1 MPPISSLTG
10 VLDSPAPSGNGST
23 TVKNSSLP
31 DISLGSLGSSFH
43 GDDDEF
49 DEGTPKQ
56 NRQLSIRAALTV
68 QG

>member
-43 GDDDEF
+43 SEADF

-56 NRQLSIRAALTV
+56 QRECAGRRY
-68 QG
+68 G

>member
-1 MPPISSLTG
+1 MPPLSSLTG

-43 GDDDEF
+43 SEGDDDY

-56 NRQLSIRAALTV
+56 PRKLPS
-68 QG
+68 

>member
-43 GDDDEF
+43 SEGDDF

-56 NRQLSIRAALTV
+56 QRSLT
-68 QG
+68 